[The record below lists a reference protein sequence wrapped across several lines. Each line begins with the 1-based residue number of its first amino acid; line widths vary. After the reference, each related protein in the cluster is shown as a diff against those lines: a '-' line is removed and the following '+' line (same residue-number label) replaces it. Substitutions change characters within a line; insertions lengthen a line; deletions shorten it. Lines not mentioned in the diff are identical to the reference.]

1 MEEKKNTG
9 MVVVIIILM
18 LIITGLCSYIVY
30 DKVYK
35 QKNNEEKIENKDAGN
50 VKNDTDDTALFD
62 KLIKKYNIGNDNK
75 EIRAC
80 FIDARF
86 FDSVDSMKEVD
97 VAYALLASFDT
108 STIKQEKSSLI
119 KEDEKEGYS
128 IISKA
133 TYEDLF
139 KNYFGVDP
147 KVKSKEVATLTEVK
161 DCEGY
166 ILVKEDGNYYGSIGC
181 GCGSEP
187 RKDVIT
193 SKKRVDNNTIII
205 DKKYY
210 TYEDIFNNQLYIG
223 SKNIKTTC
231 DISKEECFS
240 NYSDYFDTIRYT
252 FTKQSDGNYYI
263 QSIKNLK
270 DAKEYK

>member
-62 KLIKKYNIGNDNK
+62 KLIKKYNIGNDDVDSGCPISAK
-75 EIRAC
+75 L
-80 FIDARF
+80 
-86 FDSVDSMKEVD
+86 FDSVDSMKDLD
-97 VAYALLASFDT
+97 VAFILLGRTDT

-128 IISKA
+128 VISKA

-147 KVKSKEVATLTEVK
+147 KVKSKKVATLTEVK

-166 ILVKEDGNYYGSIGC
+166 ILVKEDGNYYGS
-181 GCGSEP
+181 
-187 RKDVIT
+187 T
-193 SKKRVDNNTIII
+193 SICST
-205 DKKYY
+205 
-210 TYEDIFNNQLYIG
+210 
-223 SKNIKTTC
+223 
-231 DISKEECFS
+231 
-240 NYSDYFDTIRYT
+240 
-252 FTKQSDGNYYI
+252 
-263 QSIKNLK
+263 
-270 DAKEYK
+270 

>member
-62 KLIKKYNIGNDNK
+62 KLIKKYNIENDNVDGG
-75 EIRAC
+75 C
-80 FIDARF
+80 FINAKL
-86 FDSVDSMKEVD
+86 FDSVDSMKDLD
-97 VAYALLASFDT
+97 VAFILLGRADT

-128 IISKA
+128 VISKA

-147 KVKSKEVATLTEVK
+147 KVKSKEVATLNEINE
-161 DCEGY
+161 CEGY
-166 ILVKEDGNYYGSIGC
+166 ILVEKDGNYYAKIGC
-181 GCGSEP
+181 GCEASP
-187 RKDVIT
+187 RKDIIT
-193 SKKRVDNNTIII
+193 SKKRVDSNTITI

-210 TYEDIFNNQLYIG
+210 TYDDMSNNKLYIG
-223 SKNIKTTC
+223 EKDIKTTC

-240 NYSDYFDTIRYT
+240 NYNDYFDTIRYT

-263 QSIKNLK
+263 QSIKSLK